1 MPVNHIDIVVNNIH
15 GVKNSMLLAI
25 YSENKF
31 FRNCALLLKL
41 WAKKNKLISP
51 QKLSSYGLTLTLL
64 YYLMWR
70 RILTFPTQ

>member
-31 FRNCALLLKL
+31 FSQLCIAFETVGKE
-41 WAKKNKLISP
+41 K
-51 QKLSSYGLTLTLL
+51 
-64 YYLMWR
+64 
-70 RILTFPTQ
+70 